1 MLKRIGTNLHSG
13 WWHIARRVVVTVVGS
28 DGLYFC
34 CSPPPE
40 SAELHQS
47 LALNMQTLIG
57 MIFWN
62 ELPQRAAMNTPGG
75 DQVYFAF
82 TMNSWCNMTGPPSSF
97 LSHFRQNSQNNIIP
111 AFYTPLPTRRP
122 LPPAPLSSHAAPLHH
137 QLSLKPPVS
146 TQRKRSVFAI
156 VSTCGSSARRE
167 RFLVRDKC
175 VKSLLATSVS
185 LKTNSSQNASPTS
198 PLRNLHLREMSA
210 VRLSHC

>member
-1 MLKRIGTNLHSG
+1 MNCPNAPRWIHRAVIKYISRSR
-13 WWHIARRVVVTVVGS
+13 WTVEAIWQAH
-28 DGLYFC
+28 L
-34 CSPPPE
+34 
-40 SAELHQS
+40 
-47 LALNMQTLIG
+47 
-57 MIFWN
+57 
-62 ELPQRAAMNTPGG
+62 
-75 DQVYFAF
+75 
-82 TMNSWCNMTGPPSSF
+82 SSF